1 MTHHVIQ
8 AYRQAPWRIQ
18 IQWIMLFL
26 LGLTLIAFIAGIYL
40 SVSARAA
47 TTGREIQ
54 GMESESETIERQIA
68 DLESQLALLTSAA
81 QMQKRAKDLGFE
93 VIQPGTEIYLKIPG
107 YTGRQP
113 AVLAP
118 PPGPG
123 MVAVPLIRPNYTQSL
138 WEWLFQGF
146 LNSPLGKSQVQP

>member
-1 MTHHVIQ
+1 
-8 AYRQAPWRIQ
+8 
-18 IQWIMLFL
+18 MLFL

-47 TTGREIQ
+47 ATGREIQ
-54 GMESESETIERQIA
+54 GMETDSETVERQIA
-68 DLESQLALLTSAA
+68 DLKSQLALLTSAA
-81 QMQKRAKDLGFE
+81 QMQKRAADLGF
-93 VIQPGTEIYLKIPG
+93 VTIQPGTEIYLKIPG
-107 YTGRQP
+107 YNGRQP

-123 MVAVPLIRPNYTQSL
+123 MVAVSLIRPNYTQSL

-146 LNSPLGKSQVQP
+146 LNSPLGKSQVLP